1 MSSNFDYL
9 LQKVCEFGG
18 DDCVKT
24 PSTVDRTAHKYS
36 RRLTDRVEL
45 MYNKLKT
52 PCKLLNLPPVPTK
65 APTTR
70 KKILKV
76 KDLQKP
82 LKTKNNEPSDDI
94 KATKSK

>member
-1 MSSNFDYL
+1 M
-9 LQKVCEFGG
+9 CEFGG

-45 MYNKLKT
+45 MYNKLKG
-52 PCKLLNLPPVPTK
+52 PCKLSHLPPVPTR

-70 KKILKV
+70 KKIMKI
-76 KDLQKP
+76 KDLQKSI
-82 LKTKNNEPSDDI
+82 KTKSNDPSDDI
-94 KATKSK
+94 KATKTK

>member
-1 MSSNFDYL
+1 MVCS
-9 LQKVCEFGG
+9 KVCEFGG

-70 KKILKV
+70 KKIFKV
-76 KDLQKP
+76 KDLQKSI
-82 LKTKNNEPSDDI
+82 KTKNNEPSDDI
-94 KATKSK
+94 KATNSK